1 MDKKV
6 YPDGHLTVWVVPRDA
21 IADINAIK
29 VSEIEADGLD
39 ITDAIAWGDTTLPVV
54 AASEDVDDRSIRD
67 KGNATSR
74 GASNYSAT
82 LTLFYPG
89 DFEDVNGVYRKT
101 WDLFRTTRVP
111 LVLVLRAL
119 QAEPYEASPAVEGQ
133 LYNAFYMLNST
144 YRNVTEG
151 DNAVKYT
158 VGFLTQGS
166 MRVNGLFVGAAA
178 KPIAIANTPASL
190 AVGDSTPLR
199 ASAHGHRIGRAF
211 RWRSSDTSVARV
223 SSSGVVT
230 AVGAGTAT
238 ITASY
243 AGLTNG
249 TAGVTV
255 A

>member
-6 YPDGHLTVWVVPRDA
+6 YPEGNINVWVVPRDA

-29 VSEIEADGLD
+29 VSEIEADGLN
-39 ITDAIAWGDTTLPVV
+39 ISNALAWADTTLPVV
-54 AASEDVDDRSIRD
+54 AASEDVDDRSILD
-67 KGNATSR
+67 KANATSR
-74 GASNYSAT
+74 GASNYTAS

-89 DFEDVNGVYRKT
+89 DFDDTTSIYRQA

-111 LVLVLRAL
+111 LVLVVRTL
-119 QAEPYEASPAVEGQ
+119 QGTTGEESPAVEGQ

-144 YRNVTEG
+144 YRNSTEG
-151 DNAVKYT
+151 DNSVKYS

-166 MRVNGLFVGAAA
+166 MKVNGLFVGAAA
-178 KPIAIANTPASL
+178 EPITIANTPASL

-211 RWRSSDTSVARV
+211 RWRSSDNTVARV
-223 SSSGVVT
+223 SPAGVVT

-249 TAGVTV
+249 TAEVTV
-255 A
+255 M